1 FLEEYKDAVNYD
13 SVLKRTAEYGHK
25 YFKDCPILS
34 IVLQL
39 LFEGID
45 DKFFDETNAFNDSWC
60 AITNNGLKSI
70 ENFSDNKKQSV
81 LLQALREYY
90 RPKLFELLEKSKIPD
105 EDNLYESAL
114 DNVTEYGWLQGL
126 QEVEERIVVRH
137 FKILLASIPVSSDTS
152 GKSVQPKVEASK
164 SVNDQSGVIGQRTQI
179 SWKFSGIEKPR
190 VAWFFNGQP
199 LPINDR
205 FEVTETNDG
214 TSTLSIRQ
222 AALADQGVYTAR
234 ATNAFG
240 EAEAKTTLNIACIK
254 PVINADLNAA
264 LQATKGES
272 ITLKI
277 SVSGTPKPDIVWM
290 RDNNKLTSNDH
301 IQVIPPTGDD
311 EIYTLTILN
320 IQAEDQGE
328 YSAAISNIDES
339 LKSKKCKVTVSKSPE
354 FIVKPTAQK
363 VKQGETAL
371 FKAQIDGCPPPKI
384 SWLLNGKELIAKEG
398 IQVQFNTATDEA
410 NLSICNVNL
419 QHAGLIICRLE
430 NPHGYQEETIQ
441 FTVLA
446 APTITT
452 DLPKQQET
460 ASGQDVTLKLVVLGS
475 PQPSAEW
482 FFKDRPIGTD
492 NASID
497 EAKSEYQL
505 LIKQTTV
512 AQNEGAYQ
520 VVLKN
525 EVGEIQSTPCLLT
538 VLEPVK
544 LTRVKP
550 ASNVI
555 DLEEVDKINFRARL
569 LERIGQCSTVTS
581 YFLLFLSN
589 LTRLNGFVS

>member
-1 FLEEYKDAVNYD
+1 
-13 SVLKRTAEYGHK
+13 
-25 YFKDCPILS
+25 
-34 IVLQL
+34 
-39 LFEGID
+39 
-45 DKFFDETNAFNDSWC
+45 
-60 AITNNGLKSI
+60 
-70 ENFSDNKKQSV
+70 
-81 LLQALREYY
+81 
-90 RPKLFELLEKSKIPD
+90 
-105 EDNLYESAL
+105 
-114 DNVTEYGWLQGL
+114 
-126 QEVEERIVVRH
+126 
-137 FKILLASIPVSSDTS
+137 
-152 GKSVQPKVEASK
+152 QPKVEASK
-164 SVNDQSGVIGQRTQI
+164 SVNDQSCVIGQRTQI

-190 VAWFFNGQP
+190 AAWFFNGQT

-222 AALADQGVYTAR
+222 AELADQGVYTAR

-272 ITLKI
+272 MILKI
-277 SVSGTPKPDIVWM
+277 SISGTPKPDIVWM

-320 IQAEDQGE
+320 IQPEDQGE
-328 YSAAISNIDES
+328 YSAAVSNIGES

-555 DLEEVDKINFRARL
+555 DLEE
-569 LERIGQCSTVTS
+569 
-581 YFLLFLSN
+581 
-589 LTRLNGFVS
+589 